1 MPRDAGHEAFL
12 LVSQSGRALAAAAAR
27 AGRTAVGIDGFADRD
42 TRGLARDW
50 LRLPLDADGAFETD
64 ALADAATHLS
74 PAGQCLGLVYG
85 SGFEA
90 QPERLARIAD
100 NRPLLGNAPAVLAAC
115 ADPIRFA
122 DLCRTLHL
130 PHPETR
136 LDAPDAPSGRSN
148 PGGWLAKRA
157 GASGGFHV
165 RDAAGLTAAPGRY
178 FQRHAA
184 GVPHSLLFLADGRSS
199 RPVGFNRLFAAPTQA
214 PGPWAYAGA
223 TALRDAPPGAGPA
236 VLAAAQALTAALG
249 LRGLNGIDFV
259 VDGNDWTLLELNA
272 RPTAT
277 LDLWDAPPLPPLFD
291 CHVQACRGRLPIA
304 LPRPATSRA
313 VAVVYAGASLCVP
326 AGFAWPRGCADLPA
340 AGTGFGPGEPVC
352 TVHATGEDADD
363 AERQAQRQRQQIL
376 ERLAETGRADTAR
389 SNFAAERA
397 ACTPFSSCSA

>member
-1 MPRDAGHEAFL
+1 MPRDAGREAFL

-42 TRGLARDW
+42 TRDFARDW
-50 LRLPLDADGAFETD
+50 LRLPLDTDGVFEAD
-64 ALADAATHLS
+64 ALTQAADRLS

-90 QPERLARIAD
+90 QPERLARIAG
-100 NRPLLGNAPAVLAAC
+100 NRPLLGNAPDVLAAC

-122 DLCRTLHL
+122 DLCRTLRL
-130 PHPETR
+130 PHPATR
-136 LDAPDAPSGRSN
+136 LDAPDAPR
-148 PGGWLAKRA
+148 GWLAKRA
-157 GASGGFHV
+157 GACGGFHV
-165 RDAAGLTAAPGRY
+165 RDATGLAAAPGRY
-178 FQRHAA
+178 FQRYAA
-184 GVPHSLLFLADGRSS
+184 GVPHSLLFLADGRAS

-223 TALRDAPPGAGPA
+223 TALRDAPPAVGPA

-259 VDGNDWTLLELNA
+259 VDGNDWMLLELNA

-291 CHVQACRGRLPIA
+291 CHVQACHGRLPVA
-304 LPRPATSRA
+304 LPRPAMSRA
-313 VAVVYAGASLCVP
+313 VAVVYAGAPLRVP
-326 AGFAWPRGCADLPA
+326 AGFAWPRGCADLPI
-340 AGTGFGPGEPVC
+340 AGTGFAPGEPVC
-352 TVHATGEDADD
+352 TVHTSGEDADA
-363 AERQAQRQRQQIL
+363 AERQARHLRQQIL
-376 ERLAETGRADTAR
+376 ERLMQTNRLDAVR